1 MKKMKTKQTT
11 IQWLISQ
18 LNESRVYP
26 QLSSV
31 DAIFEYA
38 LKEER
43 EQIETAFE
51 EGMFHHVNG
60 LTPKE
65 YYEERFIVI
74 KPKQK

>member
-1 MKKMKTKQTT
+1 MTTKQTT

-18 LNESRVYP
+18 LHEYGVYP

-43 EQIETAFE
+43 EQIERSFE

-65 YYEERFIVI
+65 YYEERYNNLATI
-74 KPKQK
+74 KRH